1 MPAKLNSN
9 SLKQSPGQLP
19 LTVGGVLICIAVFFL
34 ILFLQPPVEIG
45 KFAYRQREWLL
56 LIAFVPLY
64 FAFRARSLP
73 GQLLSFL
80 IALVLFALPLSYLW
94 SGGVTTQ
101 GIIGG
106 LMPLHDFFRYYTQ
119 ARNLLAGDLIHGASA
134 WRPIFSSFLAV
145 ILAITQRNLQW
156 TVAFLQLLL
165 ASSSFLAARELRRT
179 HSPLAATLF
188 FALLFF
194 FFRRFVD
201 SLGSE
206 IPGFILGCLA
216 FALLWRGADQKKL
229 WLVLFGIFCAGL
241 SQNARSAALVILP
254 FLVLWAG
261 WTFRKTRRF
270 SFKIALLALG
280 AVVLA
285 FIYNT
290 LAHRLYTAPGSSSFY
305 NFAPA
310 LYGQA
315 VGGAGMNQFY
325 ADYPGV
331 KDPALVMEF
340 TLDTIKRNP
349 MGLVIGT
356 IKAYRDWFMPGMLGN
371 FSFIAGNGK
380 TILDIV
386 FWLILNALLVVAVV
400 HSIRKFH
407 DPLPSLLLAIFL
419 GILFSLPFAPPIDS
433 EYMEKYAASIP
444 LFASL
449 APIGLTVLLQK
460 QLRWQQWE
468 KPDAIHSTF
477 LPTLIFMAAFLALL
491 MIGPLF
497 FRLFPSRPEIQSVTC
512 PVDQVPFAMQLDR
525 GSILRLIPDGSA
537 PCVGIPNLCASRFSE
552 NGMPQ
557 GIVEAYDKFGGYLA
571 DLNEPLLITE
581 VNDLK
586 TREAFFMMGKAEDME
601 KLELNGKA
609 ASGCMTWLGKFSV
622 HDTYWYG
629 SVPQD

>member
-1 MPAKLNSN
+1 MSAKSN
-9 SLKQSPGQLP
+9 SSQSKQSPGQL
-19 LTVGGVLICIAVFFL
+19 LIIIAGALVCITVFFL
-34 ILFLQPPVEIG
+34 ILFLQPPVEVG

-56 LIAFVPLY
+56 LVAFFPLY

-80 IALVLFALPLSYLW
+80 IALVLFAMPLSYLW

-106 LMPLHDFFRYYTQ
+106 LLPLHDFFRYYTQ

-134 WRPIFSSFLAV
+134 WRPIFSSFLAAT
-145 ILAITQRNLQW
+145 LAIFHRNLQW

-179 HSPLAATLF
+179 HGPLAATFF

-194 FFRRFVD
+194 FFRHFTD

-229 WLVLFGIFCAGL
+229 WLVLLGIFCAGL

-261 WTFRKTRRF
+261 WTFRKNKWF

-280 AVVLA
+280 AVAAA
-285 FIYNT
+285 FLYNS

-315 VGGAGMNQFY
+315 VGGAGLNQFY

-340 TLDTIKRNP
+340 TLDQIRRYP

-356 IKAYRDWFMPGMLGN
+356 IKAFKDWFTPGIFGD
-371 FSFIAGNGK
+371 FSFIAGTGK
-380 TILDIV
+380 SIADIV
-386 FWLILNALLVVAVV
+386 FWLVLNILLLFSTVR
-400 HSIRKFH
+400 SLRKVKE
-407 DPLPSLLLAIFL
+407 PLPSLMLAFFL
-419 GILFSLPFAPPIDS
+419 GIFFSLPFAPPIDS
-433 EYMEKYAASIP
+433 EFMEKYAASIP
-444 LFASL
+444 LFSVL
-449 APIGLTVLLQK
+449 APLGLTVLLQK
-460 QLRWQQWE
+460 LPKWREWE
-468 KPDAIHSTF
+468 GSLPADASFT
-477 LPTLIFMAAFLALL
+477 PTGFFTGGFLALL

-497 FRLFPSRPEIQSVTC
+497 VRLFPNEPEIQAVTC
-512 PVDQVPFAMQLDR
+512 PADQVPFAVQLDR
-525 GSILRLIPDGSA
+525 GSTLKLIPDGSA
-537 PCVGIPNLCASRFSE
+537 PCAGIPDLCASRFNR
-552 NGMPQ
+552 NGIPQ
-557 GIVEAYDKFGGYLA
+557 GIVEAYDKFEGYLV

-581 VNDLK
+581 VNDLQ
-586 TREAFFMMGKAEDME
+586 TREVFFMMGKAVDME
-601 KLELNGKA
+601 KLELNGKPT
-609 ASGCMTWLGKFSV
+609 SGCMTWLGKFSV